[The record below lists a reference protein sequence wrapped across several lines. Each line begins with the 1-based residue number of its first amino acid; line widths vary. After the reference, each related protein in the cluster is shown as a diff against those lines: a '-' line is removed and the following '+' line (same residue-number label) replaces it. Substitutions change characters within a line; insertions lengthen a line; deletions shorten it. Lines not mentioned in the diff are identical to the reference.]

1 MTNPASAR
9 HERLTALFQQTYAL
23 FLWKTNPTT
32 ECETALEPFFM
43 KPTLLL
49 GESAPMPALPEIT
62 QQAIIQPLLI
72 SFTIRCET

>member
-49 GESAPMPALPEIT
+49 GESAPMPALPEIIPT
-62 QQAIIQPLLI
+62 SHNPAIAYQLYNQM
-72 SFTIRCET
+72 